1 MALQGHEVRE
11 SQEQER
17 VPESDMKR
25 GCMCSMGK
33 GMRSGWRKCMRGEGG
48 EPGRG
53 EV

>member
-17 VPESDMKR
+17 VPESDMR
-25 GCMCSMGK
+25 RDCMCSMDK
-33 GMRSGWRKCMRGEGG
+33 GVRSGGRKCLRGEGG